1 MEGDQ
6 RAKNENKPVGYTPL
20 PFAPAHVLESEKD
33 MSKIEKTKLQNAHTF
48 WVNIKDQG
56 FKAKKNQAFDENEL
70 MEIETVDTVSIKTLF
85 SFIYLSVN
93 KKV

>member
-1 MEGDQ
+1 MEGDG
-6 RAKNENKPVGYTPL
+6 KSPLGKPAGYKPL
-20 PFAPAHVLESEKD
+20 PFAPAHVIESEKD

-70 MEIETVDTVSIKTLF
+70 VEIETVDTVSIKKHYFYIFL
-85 SFIYLSVN
+85 II
-93 KKV
+93 